1 MNTEFAW
8 DRNSLSQA
16 DTGSII
22 PDLIYKDIV
31 RESIS
36 KMKNGKAVGLSVV
49 VSEMVKAAGEV
60 EVNMIID
67 LVNQIIVEGFIPAE
81 WELSTVVNC

>member
-1 MNTEFAW
+1 MNTEFAR

-16 DTGSII
+16 DAGSVI

-60 EVNMIID
+60 EVNMITD
-67 LVNQIIVEGFIPAE
+67 LVNQIIVEGFIQAE

>member
-16 DTGSII
+16 DAGSVI

-36 KMKNGKAVGLSVV
+36 KMRNGKAVGLSVV

-60 EVNMIID
+60 EVNISQT
-67 LVNQIIVEGFIPAE
+67 L
-81 WELSTVVNC
+81 

>member
-16 DTGSII
+16 DAGIVI

>member
-16 DTGSII
+16 DAGSVI

-60 EVNMIID
+60 EVNMITD
-67 LVNQIIVEGFIPAE
+67 LVNQIIVEGFIQAE